1 LHGFSRVDRAHWR
14 LLTWGGTCG
23 RYHRPPRFAVR
34 VFARAAAGEF
44 NRLQRRK
51 AAEIDFRR
59 DGMVINAS
67 TPASA
72 GRASSDKTRQMRG
85 AVDQLT
91 AYFLLEKQ
99 LTVRGTCA
107 LFVPVFDGS
116 ALYNL
121 RSTDV
126 KRETLSADDH
136 QNFAGS
142 SQVCE
147 IVREDLVLNPDRNE
161 DTYQRGKIWYARLIA
176 GGQMMPVR
184 MEFTTAFGVVKAYLA
199 ELRGRGVDVRLT
211 PE

>member
-1 LHGFSRVDRAHWR
+1 PGLSW
-14 LLTWGGTCG
+14 
-23 RYHRPPRFAVR
+23 
-34 VFARAAAGEF
+34 AG
-44 NRLQRRK
+44 LIGQ
-51 AAEIDFRR
+51 
-59 DGMVINAS
+59 
-67 TPASA
+67 
-72 GRASSDKTRQMRG
+72 TRQMRG

-91 AYFLLEKQ
+91 AYFLVEKQ

-107 LFVPVFDGS
+107 LVVPVFDGS

-161 DTYQRGKIWYARLIA
+161 DTYQRGKIWYA
-176 GGQMMPVR
+176 
-184 MEFTTAFGVVKAYLA
+184 
-199 ELRGRGVDVRLT
+199 
-211 PE
+211 

>member
-1 LHGFSRVDRAHWR
+1 
-14 LLTWGGTCG
+14 
-23 RYHRPPRFAVR
+23 
-34 VFARAAAGEF
+34 
-44 NRLQRRK
+44 
-51 AAEIDFRR
+51 
-59 DGMVINAS
+59 
-67 TPASA
+67 
-72 GRASSDKTRQMRG
+72 
-85 AVDQLT
+85 T

-147 IVREDLVLNPDRNE
+147 IVRQDLVLNPDPP
-161 DTYQRGKIWYARLIA
+161 QREPEGPWRWRPPALWLGSSRLC
-176 GGQMMPVR
+176 QRP
-184 MEFTTAFGVVKAYLA
+184 TAASPSLA
-199 ELRGRGVDVRLT
+199 
-211 PE
+211 